1 MSQQFAPELLNSKT
15 LNSTRTFPTAW
26 KGLILCFV
34 DFDWSPWFYYSSKV
48 TFLLC
53 LKASKE
59 KVQLHRQLKSS
70 LVLNKVISSI
80 DFFFS

>member
-1 MSQQFAPELLNSKT
+1 MA
-15 LNSTRTFPTAW
+15 RR
-26 KGLILCFV
+26 GLILCFV

-80 DFFFS
+80 DFFFLARKVFKVEF